1 MKATDLLEDQHKE
14 VATLFKRI
22 ESAKGGAEKNKLF
35 EELAQN
41 IAGHDAI
48 EREIFYPACQKEMGT
63 TDLLGEALVEHGVVE
78 LSLYLADQARGEDD
92 FDFEITVLR
101 EIIEH
106 HVEEEENELFPRV
119 EKALGAEMLEQLGAE
134 MKERFEESK
143 EEDFRPPLHDNLT
156 QVLAGA
162 SETEPAEDSSKK
174 PVAKKTAKKAAK
186 KTAKTA
192 HKKAS

>member
-1 MKATDLLEDQHKE
+1 MKATDLLKDQHKE
-14 VATLFKRI
+14 VAALFKRI

-35 EELAQN
+35 EELARN

-78 LSLYLADQARGEDD
+78 FSLYLADQARGEDD
-92 FDFEITVLR
+92 FDFKITVLR

-106 HVEEEENELFPRV
+106 HVEEEENELFPKV
-119 EKALGAEMLEQLGAE
+119 EKALGAEVLEQLGAE
-134 MKERFEESK
+134 MEERFEESK
-143 EEDFRPPLHDNLT
+143 EDDFRPPLHDNLS

-162 SETEPAEDSSKK
+162 SETEPENSSKK

-186 KTAKTA
+186 KTVKST

>member
-1 MKATDLLEDQHKE
+1 MKATDLLKDQHKE
-14 VATLFKRI
+14 VATLFKHI

-35 EELAQN
+35 EELAKN

-78 LSLYLADQARGEDD
+78 FSLYLADQARGEDD
-92 FDFEITVLR
+92 FDFKITVLR

-106 HVEEEENELFPRV
+106 HVEEEENELFPKV

-134 MKERFEESK
+134 MEERFEESK
-143 EEDFRPPLHDNLT
+143 EDDFRPPLHDNLS

-162 SETEPAEDSSKK
+162 METEPEDSSKK
-174 PVAKKTAKKAAK
+174 PVAKKTAKKVAK
-186 KTAKTA
+186 KTTKTA